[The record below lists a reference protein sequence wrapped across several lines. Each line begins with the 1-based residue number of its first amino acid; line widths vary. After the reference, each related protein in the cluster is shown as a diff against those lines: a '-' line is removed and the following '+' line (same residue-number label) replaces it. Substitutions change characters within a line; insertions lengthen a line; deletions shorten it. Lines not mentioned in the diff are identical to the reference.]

1 MLCTLLFIR
10 QAIMAQDFENY
21 AQLFGILFFE
31 YISFR
36 KWWGNVLSN
45 LRLLTEVEHM
55 FVL

>member
-36 KWWGNVLSN
+36 KWWGNILSN